1 MLTRP
6 GAFGAAMR
14 NARRR
19 LRVDPVADPT
29 YEVPASAS
37 GAAAAN
43 AYAIVVAHGMGEQV
57 RFQTL
62 DDLTEELRRRY
73 PEHIPDKPLART
85 VLVGG
90 ERQQRLEIT
99 LTGLEGGRSRKVH
112 IYEAYWAPLTKG
124 HVGLLDVMLFLIA
137 GGLYGIRIGTKQFKR
152 WLFGR
157 YVEYPAPIRTV
168 AYFLL
173 ALLVAVSLIVVNAV
187 GAAVLAARLPVG
199 TPPPWLT
206 PMLFRDLT
214 TVLNV
219 VVTVAA
225 LFVVALLAT
234 KWTRGITIVHR
245 VLSAASVAAF
255 IVAVLTTIAAGVAAP
270 AVTYVH
276 ARDHPPLWGQTLLP
290 LLPPP
295 WRSVAAIERFN
306 SRFDSTAASLLVAG
320 TILVAAWLLGRY
332 VWQLTVNLV
341 RFPNMA
347 WFTILSAALLGA
359 TAWIVGFE
367 LTALLASGRTL
378 QSAWG
383 GSLAHQALAWPLV
396 VFLGAGVRW
405 FLIAYAGDVAVYVQP
420 QKLDRFAKLRQ
431 EIKDCVLTTARA
443 VYREPYE
450 KIVLVGH
457 SLGSVVVYDV
467 LNRLLLLDDRAD
479 VEARTAQLLTF
490 GSPLDKTAFLFAVQG
505 EAGEAREALAASLQP
520 LLLSRSKNFSW
531 VNIHSPWDLISGHLD
546 YYDLPAHDN
555 DSPVENVRD
564 PAATTLLVAH
574 VEYWKTA
581 VLYERLFAALSK

>member
-1 MLTRP
+1 MRTRL

-14 NARRR
+14 SAGRR
-19 LRVDPVADPT
+19 LRVDSVTAPT
-29 YEVPASAS
+29 YEVRASS
-37 GAAAAN
+37 PGAAAAN

-62 DDLTEELRRRY
+62 DDITEKLRRRY
-73 PEHIPDKPLART
+73 PRHIPDKPRART

-99 LTGLEGGRSRKVH
+99 LSGLEGGRAREVH

-124 HVGLLDVMLFLIA
+124 HVGLLDVTLFLIT

-168 AYFLL
+168 AYLLL
-173 ALLVAVSLIVVNAV
+173 ALLVVVSLIVINAV
-187 GAAVLAARLPVG
+187 GAAVVAARLPVS

-225 LFVVALLAT
+225 LFVVALLVT
-234 KWTRGITIVHR
+234 KWTRGIALVHR

-255 IVAVLTTIAAGVAAP
+255 IVAVLTTIAAGVAVP

-276 ARDHPPLWGQTLLP
+276 VRDHPPLWGQTLLP

-295 WRSVAAIERFN
+295 WQSVAAIERFN
-306 SRFDSTAASLLVAG
+306 SRFDSTAASLLAAAA
-320 TILVAAWLLGRY
+320 ILLAAWLLGRY
-332 VWQLTVNLV
+332 MWQLTVNIV
-341 RFPNMA
+341 RFPNRA
-347 WFTILSAALLGA
+347 WFTVLSAALLGA

-367 LTALLASGRTL
+367 LTTLLASEGTL
-378 QSAWG
+378 RSAWS
-383 GSLAHQALAWPLV
+383 GSLAQQALAWPLIV
-396 VFLGAGVRW
+396 VLSAGMRW
-405 FLIAYAGDVAVYVQP
+405 FLIAYVGDVAVYVQP

-431 EIKDCVLTTARA
+431 EIKECVLTTVRA

-450 KIVLVGH
+450 QIVLVGH

-467 LNRLLLLDDRAD
+467 LNRLLLDDRAD

-520 LLLSRSKNFSW
+520 LLRSRSKNFSW

-546 YYDLPAHDN
+546 YYDLPARDN

-564 PAATTLLVAH
+564 PEATTLLVAH
-574 VEYWKTA
+574 VEYWETA
-581 VLYERLFAALSK
+581 VIYERLFATLSK